1 VTSTTGTPRTH
12 IDFDPEDP
20 EFQHDPHA
28 TWARLRAEC
37 PVAHGP
43 GWWALTRYAD
53 IVGVA
58 TDDRTFT
65 STFGVNARGGI
76 IGPPRMPMH
85 FDPPQQT
92 QFRRLMNEPFL
103 AERILPLEPAF
114 RVMAREQLQPLLAA
128 HEAEMITEF
137 TSPLTT
143 RYLAAFLR
151 VPQPM
156 VAELGRQIDN
166 FENNVTHDPHAT
178 EAASEAMYEH
188 ARKLVAL
195 RQQEPL
201 DPRDDLVSALLQAS
215 IDGRAMDAEAVAGT
229 LRLVYIAGHI
239 APKIAIGSCM
249 LYLAQHP
256 EIQSQLREHPDLVPH
271 AVEELLR
278 LETPNAGFARQA
290 TRDVEING
298 QRIRKGERVALVFT
312 SGDRDAAV
320 FEDPHEFR
328 FDRDRVASRHLAF
341 GHGAHKCPGANL
353 SRLEMQ
359 IALEELLAATSQFQ
373 LAAEPE
379 LQGWA
384 LHGPTR
390 LPLALDGR
398 HGNSRQP
405 GL

>member
-1 VTSTTGTPRTH
+1 MTTTV
-12 IDFDPEDP
+12 DFDPNSA
-20 EFQHDPHA
+20 EFLRDPHA
-28 TWARLRAEC
+28 TWARLRSEC

-53 IVGVA
+53 IVSVA

-85 FDPPQQT
+85 FDPPEQT

-103 AERILPLEPAF
+103 ADRVAVCEDDF
-114 RVMAREQLQPLLAA
+114 RAMAREVLKPIVGSGGG
-128 HEAEMITEF
+128 EMIAEY

-143 RYLAAFLR
+143 RFLARFLQ
-151 VPQPM
+151 VPEAM
-156 VAELGRQIDN
+156 VPELGAGIDA
-166 FENNVTHDPHAT
+166 FENNVTQDAAAT
-178 EAASEAMYEH
+178 DAASEAMYQH

-195 RQQEPL
+195 RQAEPL
-201 DPRDDLVSALLQAS
+201 DSSSDLVTALLQARLN
-215 IDGRAMDAEAVAGT
+215 GEVMDPEAVAGT

-249 LYLAQHP
+249 LFLAQHMDIQAELRAQP
-256 EIQSQLREHPDLVPH
+256 ELVAV

-290 TRDVEING
+290 TRDVMVDG
-298 QRIRKGERVALVFT
+298 QLIQAGERVALVFT

-320 FEDPHEFR
+320 FPSPDTFR
-328 FDRDRVASRHLAF
+328 LDRERVASRHLAF
-341 GHGAHKCPGANL
+341 GHGAHKCPGAAL
-353 SRLEMQ
+353 SRLEMR
-359 IALEELLAATSQFQ
+359 IALEELLAATTEFS
-373 LAAEPE
+373 LAGEPE
-379 LQGWA
+379 VSGWA

-390 LPLALDGR
+390 LPLLLRGAGSKL
-398 HGNSRQP
+398 
-405 GL
+405 